1 MMLAQDIEF
10 VVAGSSPTSGFL
22 VVSVSDHDEIHG
34 YVWEHRLADGTT
46 TWVAE
51 KRHSVAG
58 NGGGIPGFQPK
69 EWAGQFL
76 YDHEWP
82 TYIRRD

>member
-1 MMLAQDIEF
+1 MLVENIEF
-10 VVAGSSPTSGFL
+10 IDATNSSTAGFL
-22 VVSVSDHDEIHG
+22 VVSVTDHDEIHG

-51 KRHSVAG
+51 
-58 NGGGIPGFQPK
+58 NGGGIPGFQSK

-82 TYIRRD
+82 TYIRRG

>member
-1 MMLAQDIEF
+1 MLARGIDFIAASNGST
-10 VVAGSSPTSGFL
+10 AGFNIVTATNHSE
-22 VVSVSDHDEIHG
+22 VHG

-51 KRHSVAG
+51 KPDAIAG
-58 NGGGIPGFQPK
+58 NGGGIPGFQSK

-82 TYIRRD
+82 TYIRRT